1 MYILSILA
9 GLTLIFFF
17 SFSIG
22 LLLEKIRIPGIIA
35 PLLVGVVFKIIP
47 FFSFLKQKGTFGC
60 FDFLASLG
68 VMFLLFFIGLEID
81 LPQMRRL
88 SKVIIWLTVLN
99 TLFPF
104 LFGIGVGLLFGYSLL
119 ISFIIG
125 LTRMPTA
132 EAVVVPIL
140 DEFGVIKSKIGQ
152 LIVGAGTLDDIVEV
166 FLVAFVSVIIGHKE
180 MSASPTFILFGLG
193 IFLITTFILAKIILP
208 LLHHLLI
215 KPHLWQYLMFAL
227 FGLFCLSFV
236 AERFDLGLVIGA
248 VVAGIILQPYL
259 AQNTKTGMSAFTT
272 VRAIAYGFLG
282 PIFFFWVGY
291 TTDLTTIFCFPLL
304 TLALF
309 LAAFLGKML
318 GVYLLTFNQTL
329 TKKEAIAIGIGLN
342 ARLTTELIVAQLL
355 FAAHLIDEV
364 LFTALVAASA
374 FSTLSV
380 PLLTS
385 FILDKWKEE
394 LR

>member
-1 MYILSILA
+1 VALVTILA
-9 GLTLIFFF
+9 GLALIFLL
-17 SFSIG
+17 SFSLG
-22 LLLEKIRIPGIIA
+22 LLLERIRIPGIIG
-35 PLLVGVVFKIIP
+35 PLLVGV
-47 FFSFLKQKGTFGC
+47 FLKFTPFASIWEQKDSTAC
-60 FDFLASLG
+60 FDFLANLG

-88 SKVIIWLTVLN
+88 SKTIIWMTILN
-99 TLFPF
+99 TFFPF
-104 LFGIGVGLLFGYSLL
+104 LFGVGVGLLFGYSLL
-119 ISFIIG
+119 LSFIIG

-140 DEFGVIKSKIGQ
+140 DEFDMIKKKIGQ
-152 LIVGAGTLDDIVEV
+152 LIIGVGTLDDVIEV
-166 FLVAFVSVIIGHKE
+166 FLVAFVSVVIGQKE
-180 MSASPTFILFGLG
+180 MGASPTFILLGLVL
-193 IFLITTFILAKIILP
+193 FLLTTFILAKVILP
-208 LLHHLLI
+208 VLYGLLTH
-215 KPHLWQYLMFAL
+215 PRLWQLLMLAL
-227 FGLFCLSFV
+227 FGLFSLSFI

-248 VVAGIILQPYL
+248 IVAGIVLQPYL
-259 AQNTKTGMSAFTT
+259 THHTKLGMTAFTT
-272 VRAIAYGFLG
+272 IKAIAYGFLG

-291 TTDLTTIFCFPLL
+291 TTDLITIFRFPLL

-374 FSTLSV
+374 FSTISV
-380 PLLTS
+380 PLLIS
-385 FILDKWKEE
+385 FILDKWREE
-394 LR
+394 LG

>member
-1 MYILSILA
+1 MLLILGGLSLIFLFSFILA
-9 GLTLIFFF
+9 LF
-17 SFSIG
+17 
-22 LLLEKIRIPGIIA
+22 LEKIRIPGIIA
-35 PLLVGVVFKIIP
+35 PLLIGVALKGSALFP
-47 FFSFLKQKGTFGC
+47 FLAMPKVINY
-60 FDFLASLG
+60 FDFLANLG

-81 LPQMRRL
+81 IPQMRRL
-88 SKVIIWLTVLN
+88 SKAIIWITILN
-99 TLFPF
+99 TFLPF

-140 DEFGVIKSKIGQ
+140 DEFGMIKTKVGQ
-152 LIVGAGTLDDIVEV
+152 LIVGAGTLDDVIEV

-180 MSASPTFILFGLG
+180 MSANPGFILLGLG
-193 IFLITTFILAKIILP
+193 VFLIAIYLLAKFILP
-208 LLHHLLI
+208 LLNRFLVH
-215 KPHLWQYLMFAL
+215 PRLWQLVMLAL
-227 FGLFCLSFV
+227 FVLFSLSFI

-248 VVAGIILQPYL
+248 VVAGIVLQPYL
-259 AQNTKTGMSAFTT
+259 SQKTSLGMNAFSTI
-272 VRAIAYGFLG
+272 RAIAYGFLG
-282 PIFFFWVGY
+282 PIFFFYVGY
-291 TTDLTTIFCFPLL
+291 TTDLSTIFKFPLL

-329 TKKEAIAIGIGLN
+329 NRKEALAIGIGLN
-342 ARLTTELIVAQLL
+342 ARLTTELIVSQLL
-355 FAAHLIDEV
+355 FGAHLIDEV

-385 FILDKWKEE
+385 IILDRWKGY
-394 LR
+394 LK